1 MCESKLK
8 LLIMEGSC
16 FFCIFFP
23 YSPWKELYDLTRVY
37 FQPHRW
43 MHALFAEHAV
53 VSQDLRR
60 LLQISPRETAFR
72 VYMWLEDGELSRT
85 AVL

>member
-1 MCESKLK
+1 M
-8 LLIMEGSC
+8 
-16 FFCIFFP
+16 FFLYFFSLFP
-23 YSPWKELYDLTRVY
+23 VERAVRFNQSLFPAAPLD
-37 FQPHRW
+37 
-43 MHALFAEHAV
+43 ALFAEHAV

-72 VYMWLEDGELSRT
+72 VYIWLEDGELPRT